1 MNHSSAPE
9 IAKKDVF
16 RYIMEDAHC
25 VPLSEENIAVDGIND
40 LPGTPHENKQKSSSF
55 QKG

>member
-16 RYIMEDAHC
+16 RYIMEDAH
-25 VPLSEENIAVDGIND
+25 VLLSEEHITVHGIND
-40 LPGTPHENKQKSSSF
+40 LPDTPHENKQKRSSF